1 MARKVIL
8 SEAQFRDLL
17 KEENLTKSE
26 VEKIVHSM
34 TKSDREFETRV
45 KNIAADVVRAL
56 FKVLWQKNGI
66 YDADI
71 RR

>member
-8 SEAQFRDLL
+8 SEAQFRGLL

>member
-1 MARKVIL
+1 MSKKVIL
-8 SEAQFRDLL
+8 SEAQFRGLL
-17 KEENLTKSE
+17 KEENLTKGE

-34 TKSDREFETRV
+34 AKSDREFETRV
-45 KNIAADVVRAL
+45 KNIAADVVRSL

>member
-1 MARKVIL
+1 MSRKVIL

-45 KNIAADVVRAL
+45 KNIAADVVRSL